1 MVALRTVQ
9 AHILRAL
16 NEKLFC
22 NVIVST
28 LEVLKTPYEFKEV
41 DLFKGENK

>member
-1 MVALRTVQ
+1 MFYNENV
-9 AHILRAL
+9 L
-16 NEKLFC
+16 NGISFAI
-22 NVIVST
+22 IVFNRCVLST